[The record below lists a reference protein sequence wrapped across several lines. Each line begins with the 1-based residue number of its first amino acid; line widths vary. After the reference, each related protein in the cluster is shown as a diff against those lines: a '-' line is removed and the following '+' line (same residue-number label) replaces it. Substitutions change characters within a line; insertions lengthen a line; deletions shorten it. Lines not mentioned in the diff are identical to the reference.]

1 MSDLE
6 IDGKTPDL
14 SESLTILVMVGST
27 VSKHSRRND
36 VGMGSS
42 LHDLGAHLVTSECK
56 ESVVIG

>member
-27 VSKHSRRND
+27 VSKHSRRSD

-42 LHDLGAHLVTSECK
+42 SHDLGAHLVTTDLDLL
-56 ESVVIG
+56 